1 MYDTTSLSWDTE
13 EITFGTPPSSWDAEE
28 EKPADNRT
36 STGNSETDD
45 RLPELVSN
53 DMEEEED
60 GFTILNT
67 PVESEPRAIRET
79 SPEAMQQGGSN
90 EEKKTDEKWAQRN
103 RKIIEE
109 IDRRDEEALM
119 EELAIE
125 EILDLEYGIS
135 RKPIPAITCPLT
147 GEQYYIDP

>member
-1 MYDTTSLSWDTE
+1 MK
-13 EITFGTPPSSWDAEE
+13 E

-45 RLPELVSN
+45 SLPKLVSN
-53 DMEEEED
+53 DTEEEED

-67 PVESEPRAIRET
+67 PVESEPRAIREA
-79 SPEAMQQGGSN
+79 SPEAMQQGESN
-90 EEKKTDEKWAQRN
+90 EERKTDEERAHRN
-103 RKIIEE
+103 RKIIKE

-125 EILDLEYGIS
+125 EILDLEEGIS
-135 RKPIPAITCPLT
+135 RKPIPARMCPLT